1 MLMDAARLPS
11 KCPHWYLVM
20 QRVALNAGAGKT
32 DTGPFSRKPSNLS
45 RTTAYY
51 QQFEIALLPKWM
63 GEPGDVE
70 AFAEESYRRIGGK
83 KGVSICFRNCLEI
96 NCQRFFPRR
105 ISWGKI
111 QEGFAALEEFYG
123 LTRSKS
129 IALPRLAVRY
139 NDKPVAAQAFRRIGT
154 NWDSS
159 VWGSRARFESHR
171 SWAGLP
177 ASPPPEKLAEPAR
190 VNAPYPS
197 ARVYEML
204 QLAAKAGNE
213 RRWNDSNQLARQAIE
228 AARPLVGAAEE
239 IRKGYM
245 ILAGNQVTR
254 ATSLKRSRSWIK
266 RFRSWLTGKVPIQS
280 S

>member
-1 MLMDAARLPS
+1 MAEERCIGFAS
-11 KCPHWYLVM
+11 
-20 QRVALNAGAGKT
+20 
-32 DTGPFSRKPSNLS
+32 
-45 RTTAYY
+45 
-51 QQFEIALLPKWM
+51 EIASKLTASDFS
-63 GEPGDVE
+63 PGG
-70 AFAEESYRRIGGK
+70 F
-83 KGVSICFRNCLEI
+83 
-96 NCQRFFPRR
+96 
-105 ISWGKI
+105 SWGKI

-123 LTRSKS
+123 LTRLQNQSLCLGWPS
-129 IALPRLAVRY
+129 RY

-171 SWAGLP
+171 KAGP
-177 ASPPPEKLAEPAR
+177 DFRASPPPEKLAEPAR

-245 ILAGNQVTR
+245 ILAGNQVQPEP
-254 ATSLKRSRSWIK
+254 L
-266 RFRSWLTGKVPIQS
+266 PS
-280 S
+280 SAVDPGSSGFGHG